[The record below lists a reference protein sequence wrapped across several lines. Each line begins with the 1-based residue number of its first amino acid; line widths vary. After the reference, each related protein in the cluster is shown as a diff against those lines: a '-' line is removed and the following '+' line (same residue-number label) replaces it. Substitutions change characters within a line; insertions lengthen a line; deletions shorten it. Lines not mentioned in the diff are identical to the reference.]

1 MRYGA
6 ASEEDHRYWPRPL
19 CSDSNHSVARRGS
32 SLVNIMSSAKHVVT
46 PQTSCCA
53 LSIPSHAELPVT
65 LPSSRRAPNVQSGG
79 QISVGRQSI
88 AHNPAPTL
96 RESGMEECC
105 GHGFLTWPHY
115 RLTLC
120 YSASHGSSQLRAPLA
135 TEDCGTQSRH
145 YTEVGSGSSGSVGG
159 TGCKRRRTPLC
170 PVVAVSLHKIYP
182 VIPADLLSTVSTST
196 CPGWPS
202 LLLPFLVLRCPVRSY
217 LYSSPRLHVLLT
229 LLYFTMTII
238 SRFGLQLLF
247 GSL

>member
-1 MRYGA
+1 
-6 ASEEDHRYWPRPL
+6 
-19 CSDSNHSVARRGS
+19 
-32 SLVNIMSSAKHVVT
+32 MSSRGGKYLLGVSQSRT
-46 PQTSCCA
+46 I
-53 LSIPSHAELPVT
+53 LLP
-65 LPSSRRAPNVQSGG
+65 RCE
-79 QISVGRQSI
+79 
-88 AHNPAPTL
+88 NPAWKNVVATASSPG
-96 RESGMEECC
+96 R
-105 GHGFLTWPHY
+105 
-115 RLTLC
+115 TLC
-120 YSASHGSSQLRAPLA
+120 YSASHGSSQLWAPLA

-145 YTEVGSGSSGSVGG
+145 YTDVGSGSSGSVGG

-229 LLYFTMTII
+229 LLYFTMTIV

-247 GSL
+247 GSLLCN